1 MTEAKQTGIIAAVAK
16 AMGEM
21 KRISKDSR
29 NIEQKYDFASVDDF
43 LAMTGPIC
51 AANGLVTILNEVEVD
66 GFERQG
72 KYGATNWLRIVF
84 EIHTMHT
91 SGECLPITRR
101 TVEVIRTGAQSFG
114 SAQSYVLKQYQ
125 RALYQIPTGD
135 KDDADFS
142 ENGEGVVVKHEDQ
155 RRNAGPTA
163 VQIAAE
169 SLSNADTLDQL
180 AAIWKDIPRSVQ
192 GDSAVIKAKDDRK
205 AALQNADLGGD
216 TLPY

>member
-72 KYGATNWLRIVF
+72 KYGPTNWLRIVF

-135 KDDADFS
+135 KDDADFA
-142 ENGEGVVVKHEDQ
+142 EKGEGAVVRHEDQ
-155 RRNAGPTA
+155 RKPAGPTA

-192 GDSAVIKAKDDRK
+192 GDAAVIKAKDDRK
-205 AALQNADLGGD
+205 AALQNADLGCD
-216 TLPY
+216 EIKY